1 VTEKPRWHRKSAFNH
16 FLTIPPQGSGT
27 LFAKSTTIYRAGSV
41 LTMIRLSSCT
51 VGILGLFAIPPALA
65 ADLPAR
71 VAAPVAPLP
80 VFQDW
85 SGFYIGSHVG
95 GVVEGRGA
103 RTIVSGDGGGVVPT
117 LFGGRGGRTG
127 IAAGRIEGRTVFQ
140 GLHAGYNG
148 QWGAA
153 VAGIEADV
161 ASLGPLD
168 DVLGSVRGRIG
179 LANDRVLVYGTAG
192 LAVRSVPPLVL
203 GTFVGGNGGA
213 GGNGGPGGSG
223 GAGGNGFGTL
233 TVARGGTDG
242 VGVVGGGGIE
252 VKLTPQ
258 VSTGVEALY
267 YSFDGPR
274 LLGAP
279 RDFLTLRGRL
289 TVHPGAGVLASAPV
303 DWSGAYLGGHL
314 GAMHA
319 LSNGSFGTTALANGE
334 PGGAGT
340 RGIDGGGGGGGAVA
354 FAGNARSPAI
364 LGGLHLGY
372 NWQRGALVYGAEGDV
387 SVPDADSHRVL
398 GSIRGRLGGSA
409 GPLLLYG
416 TAGVAFA
423 RDEGIRAVFAGQGGT
438 GGNGGVA
445 LAGPGGAG
453 GFGGTA
459 FAVRNRSTEVGFVVG
474 GGLETRLSDRITAG
488 AEALYYGLS
497 DSGVAP
503 VPAGP
508 GRFAVAGR
516 GNDALV
522 LRTRLSV
529 SFQP

>member
-1 VTEKPRWHRKSAFNH
+1 
-16 FLTIPPQGSGT
+16 
-27 LFAKSTTIYRAGSV
+27 
-41 LTMIRLSSCT
+41 M
-51 VGILGLFAIPPALA
+51 
-65 ADLPAR
+65 
-71 VAAPVAPLP
+71 
-80 VFQDW
+80 
-85 SGFYIGSHVG
+85 
-95 GVVEGRGA
+95 
-103 RTIVSGDGGGVVPT
+103 
-117 LFGGRGGRTG
+117 
-127 IAAGRIEGRTVFQ
+127 
-140 GLHAGYNG
+140 
-148 QWGAA
+148 
-153 VAGIEADV
+153 
-161 ASLGPLD
+161 
-168 DVLGSVRGRIG
+168 
-179 LANDRVLVYGTAG
+179 
-192 LAVRSVPPLVL
+192 
-203 GTFVGGNGGA
+203 
-213 GGNGGPGGSG
+213 
-223 GAGGNGFGTL
+223 
-233 TVARGGTDG
+233 
-242 VGVVGGGGIE
+242 
-252 VKLTPQ
+252 
-258 VSTGVEALY
+258 
-267 YSFDGPR
+267 
-274 LLGAP
+274 
-279 RDFLTLRGRL
+279 
-289 TVHPGAGVLASAPV
+289 
-303 DWSGAYLGGHL
+303 
-314 GAMHA
+314 
-319 LSNGSFGTTALANGE
+319 
-334 PGGAGT
+334 
-340 RGIDGGGGGGGAVA
+340 
-354 FAGNARSPAI
+354 
-364 LGGLHLGY
+364 
-372 NWQRGALVYGAEGDV
+372 